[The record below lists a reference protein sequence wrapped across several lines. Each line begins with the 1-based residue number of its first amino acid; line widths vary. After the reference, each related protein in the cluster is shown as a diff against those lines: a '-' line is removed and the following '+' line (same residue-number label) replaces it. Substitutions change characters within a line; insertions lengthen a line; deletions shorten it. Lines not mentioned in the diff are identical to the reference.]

1 MSSSN
6 GNIMWQ
12 SFDHPTNAF
21 LPGAK
26 FGYNNLTKKDQK
38 ITSWRNTGD
47 PSEGFYSIELEPD
60 KSVSFKWN
68 QSREFYNSGAWNGR
82 FFSNFP
88 EMRIGVVTSYDITS
102 YENRSFFTFSAP
114 NEAAPIYVFIDLSG
128 QLKAPIW
135 QPKTQDWMI
144 IWVKPMQPCKVYGIC
159 GAFSV
164 CSDNN
169 AGPSICQCLPGF
181 EKYNPKDWDLLDYSG
196 GCIRKTSLQ
205 CGDKDNFK
213 KLPNMDV
220 SRIIPSADA
229 LVVDDAKKCES
240 FCLKNCSCDAYA
252 YYKNSSGNSK
262 SFMCLLWYSNLLNI
276 EQLGG
281 DKGNDLFI
289 RLAASEVLDGSKM
302 KASTI
307 WTIVGVIGEENTRSE
322 EKPKRSSVETTGSD
336 EEASQGAP
344 RHHQAGG
351 TQSRETRRREEDQ
364 RFDLRRG
371 ESSRSSSD
379 LVIRDAVTDTEHAKK
394 DRRARPMIRDAET
407 PVDPPSE
414 TPRRHP
420 SIWSSETQRSTPST
434 PNRRQTASGRR
445 VRAQEAGRTLYA
457 SVACILAENLW
468 AAAGVQAT
476 MAAVCVQATAED
488 VQATAGG
495 QAAAAGV
502 QVAAAAVGVQT
513 VAAGASDRQRYRG
526 VVQARLPR
534 RHS

>member
-1 MSSSN
+1 MNAVMLVLIPLILSLLSFAPHYSGSASTGVDTMFAGQSLTGNETLVSRNGKFELGFFTPGNFQNYYIGLWFKQVAIVQKKKTIVWVANRDKPINATYFSSSEFKLLGNGHLVLLVSTKSNSSSTIPVWSTDSMTSKTTIDSSIKAVLGNDGNLVIMSSSN

-38 ITSWRNTGD
+38 ITSWRNIGD

-60 KSVSFKWN
+60 KSVISFKWN

-88 EMRIGVVTSYDITS
+88 EMRIGVVTSYDFTS

-135 QPKTQDWMI
+135 QPKTQDWTI

-169 AGPSICQCLPGF
+169 VGPSICQCLPGF

-240 FCLKNCSCDAYA
+240 ACLKNCSCDAYA
-252 YYKNSSGNSK
+252 YYKNSSGNSQ

-289 RLAASEVLDGSKM
+289 RLAASEVLVGSKM

-307 WTIVGVIGEENTRSE
+307 WTIVGVYDEKKLEAIQEWVMIFSE
-322 EKPKRSSVETTGSD
+322 
-336 EEASQGAP
+336 
-344 RHHQAGG
+344 
-351 TQSRETRRREEDQ
+351 
-364 RFDLRRG
+364 
-371 ESSRSSSD
+371 
-379 LVIRDAVTDTEHAKK
+379 
-394 DRRARPMIRDAET
+394 
-407 PVDPPSE
+407 
-414 TPRRHP
+414 
-420 SIWSSETQRSTPST
+420 
-434 PNRRQTASGRR
+434 
-445 VRAQEAGRTLYA
+445 
-457 SVACILAENLW
+457 
-468 AAAGVQAT
+468 
-476 MAAVCVQATAED
+476 
-488 VQATAGG
+488 
-495 QAAAAGV
+495 
-502 QVAAAAVGVQT
+502 
-513 VAAGASDRQRYRG
+513 
-526 VVQARLPR
+526 
-534 RHS
+534 